1 MTHKEL
7 TKVMYFRNIWS
18 PHTSTIS
25 AFGIQNKIP
34 LPLRLWLC
42 VFVCVCVCVC
52 VGGRGDVCMWED
64 LCVCAWVC
72 VHVRTRVC
80 VAHIER
86 SVMLCHYGNQEMSS
100 PRRRKSLTYA
110 GAEIISLND
119 FPFNQDLVLWSINS
133 LLFVVEKR
141 HGNAFYDR
149 WPPKIPF
156 YLPKLFIQKMAKKK
170 RWQKR

>member
-1 MTHKEL
+1 M
-7 TKVMYFRNIWS
+7 
-18 PHTSTIS
+18 
-25 AFGIQNKIP
+25 
-34 LPLRLWLC
+34 
-42 VFVCVCVCVC
+42 
-52 VGGRGDVCMWED
+52 
-64 LCVCAWVC
+64 
-72 VHVRTRVC
+72 HVRTRVC

-149 WPPKIPF
+149 WPPKSA
-156 YLPKLFIQKMAKKK
+156 FIFLNCSYK
-170 RWQKR
+170 RWQKRKDGKKDK